1 MTLRTWARKSR
12 RSLLA
17 VVIAIPAAT
26 LAAFS
31 IDWPGY
37 IEATVPS
44 PEMLQAGDTGTY
56 KNATIQLT
64 DHQVIDA
71 DSAEGRE
78 LGALAS
84 TQLVIVTV
92 HVDGSKVTEDLVGC
106 DFELVAPGPAGERH
120 WGDQVAVSLPYGDD
134 DYQTTCLMS
143 DHTAFDYKQ
152 VFVVPQGAADDVSL
166 RYLSSSLLPPVLQ
179 WDW

>member
-12 RSLLA
+12 WSLVA
-17 VVIAIPAAT
+17 VAIALPVAT

-37 IEATVPS
+37 VEATVPS
-44 PEMLQAGDTGTY
+44 PEKLQEGDTGTY
-56 KNATIQLT
+56 KKATIQLV
-64 DHQVIDA
+64 DHELVEA
-71 DSAEGRE
+71 DSAQGRE
-78 LGALAS
+78 LGALAG
-84 TQLVIVTV
+84 TQVVIVTL
-92 HVDGSKVTEDLVGC
+92 HVDATKVTEDLVGC
-106 DFELVAPGPAGERH
+106 EFELVAPGPSGERQ
-120 WGDQVAVSLPYGDD
+120 WGSQTEVSLPYDD
-134 DYQTTCLMS
+134 DSYETTCLIS

-152 VFVVPQGAADDVSL
+152 AFVVPEGAADQVSL